1 MKELLIQILNF
12 LGLACWMKLTT
23 ENPRCTYYFGPFLTK
38 KEARENQQGYI
49 DDLLEEGAKE
59 IKISMKR
66 FKPTELTIFEELG
79 EFNEPSQRVK
89 VSGQPSLNL

>member
-1 MKELLIQILNF
+1 MKELLTQILNF
-12 LGLACWMKLTT
+12 LGLACWINLTT

-59 IKISMKR
+59 IKISMRR
-66 FKPTELTIFEELG
+66 FKPTELTIFDDLG
-79 EFNEPSQRVK
+79 EFNNPSQRVK
-89 VSGQPSLNL
+89 VSNQPSLNL

>member
-12 LGLACWMKLTT
+12 FGWACWLKVTT
-23 ENPRCTYYFGPFLTK
+23 ENPRCTYYFGPFLTQ

-59 IKISMKR
+59 IKISIRR
-66 FKPTELTIFEELG
+66 FKPTELTIFDDLADL
-79 EFNEPSQRVK
+79 NNASQRVK

>member
-1 MKELLIQILNF
+1 
-12 LGLACWMKLTT
+12 MKLTT

-66 FKPTELTIFEELG
+66 FKPKELTIFEELG
-79 EFNEPSQRVK
+79 EFNEASQRVT